1 MLRVP
6 SREIA
11 MHLTIVEGSKSVAGV
26 LLWSAGHV
34 VNALAVL
41 AAGMYVLFCVAWLHA
56 PLPDVLRVTATMA
69 LPVLGL
75 AWLCRWGGRRLWK
88 PATSSPPS
96 PARRLLLA
104 VAGVAVAL
112 ACGSNIRTAVRDYQC
127 SADRSRHAAGTR
139 NDGVEHVCA
148 IDLDRYDISFQ
159 SLARATRKLAFTPV
173 DLTHTPFAQFESLGG
188 RAESVIDV
196 RSRLYRGFR
205 MPDGHE
211 VTLFEH
217 DMSADGTR
225 SWRDPKDEPE
235 RINGLP
241 ARLVVKEAASGKA
254 VSLLS
259 WFEGRRMYELWI
271 DANVVRA
278 PLRDR
283 LFALAA
289 SLPRAVPACPN
300 EPPRPP
306 LRFDANGRPVDEPVP
321 RVLTQ
326 AQMDAIGDRSKRPC
340 K

>member
-1 MLRVP
+1 MTP
-6 SREIA
+6 KNAI
-11 MHLTIVEGSKSVAGV
+11 GV

-34 VNALAVL
+34 VNALALL
-41 AAGMYVLFCVAWLHA
+41 AAGMYVVFCVTWLHA
-56 PLPDVLRVTATMA
+56 PLLDVLRVTATMA

-75 AWLCRWGGRRLWK
+75 AWVCRWGGRRLRTRA
-88 PATSSPPS
+88 PAPPPS
-96 PARRLLLA
+96 PARRWLLV
-104 VAGVAVAL
+104 VAGVAVAI
-112 ACGSNIRTAVRDYQC
+112 ACGSVVRTGVREYQC

-139 NDGVEHVCA
+139 TDGVEHVCA

-159 SLARATRKLAFTPV
+159 SLAKATRKLAFTPV

-196 RSRLYRGFR
+196 PSRLYRGFL
-205 MPDGHE
+205 MPDGHQ
-211 VTLFEH
+211 VTLLEH
-217 DMSADGTR
+217 DMSADGSR

-241 ARLVVKEAASGKA
+241 ARLVVMETSSDKA

-259 WFEGRRMYELWI
+259 WFEGRRGYQLWI
-271 DANVVRA
+271 DANVVRV

-300 EPPRPP
+300 EPPPP
-306 LRFDANGRPVDEPVP
+306 PMRFDADGRPVDEPVP
-321 RVLTQ
+321 QVLTQ
-326 AQMDAIGDRSKRPC
+326 AQVDAIGDRSKRPC

>member
-1 MLRVP
+1 MTP
-6 SREIA
+6 
-11 MHLTIVEGSKSVAGV
+11 KSAIGM
-26 LLWSAGHV
+26 LLWSAGHL
-34 VNALAVL
+34 VNALALL

-69 LPVLGL
+69 LPILGL

-88 PATSSPPS
+88 PVPAPS
-96 PARRLLLA
+96 PARRGLLA
-104 VAGVAVAL
+104 VAGIAVAI
-112 ACGSNIRTAVRDYQC
+112 ACGSVVRTGVRDYQC
-127 SADRSRHAAGTR
+127 SVDRSRHAATHAADTLR
-139 NDGVEHVCA
+139 NGFERVCEG
-148 IDLDRYDISFQ
+148 DLDRFDIAFR
-159 SLARATRKLAFTPV
+159 SLAKATRKLAFTPV

-188 RAESVIDV
+188 RAESVSDV
-196 RSRLYRGFR
+196 PSRLYRGFR
-205 MPDGHE
+205 MPDGHR

-241 ARLVVKEAASGKA
+241 ARLVVMEAASGKA

-259 WFEGRRMYELWI
+259 WFEGRRMYELWV
-271 DANVVRA
+271 DANVVRV

-300 EPPRPP
+300 EPPRAP
-306 LRFDANGRPVDEPVP
+306 LRFDADGNPVDEPMP

-326 AQMDAIGDRSKRPC
+326 AQVDAMVDRSKRPC

>member
-1 MLRVP
+1 MTP
-6 SREIA
+6 
-11 MHLTIVEGSKSVAGV
+11 KSAVGV

-34 VNALAVL
+34 INALALL

-56 PLPDVLRVTATMA
+56 PLLDVLRVTATMA

-75 AWLCRWGGRRLWK
+75 AWLCRWGGRRLRTRA
-88 PATSSPPS
+88 PAPPPS
-96 PARRLLLA
+96 PARRWLLA
-104 VAGVAVAL
+104 VAGVAVVI
-112 ACGSNIRTAVRDYQC
+112 ACGSIVRTGVREYQC
-127 SADRSRHAAGTR
+127 SADRSRHAATHAADTLR
-139 NDGVEHVCA
+139 NGFERVCEG
-148 IDLDRYDISFQ
+148 DLDRFDISFQ
-159 SLARATRKLAFTPV
+159 SLAKATRKLAFTPV

-188 RAESVIDV
+188 RAESVVDV
-196 RSRLYRGFR
+196 TSRLYRGFR
-205 MPDGHE
+205 MPDGHQ

-217 DMSADGTR
+217 DMSADGSR

-241 ARLVVKEAASGKA
+241 ARLVVMEATSGKA

-259 WFEGRRMYELWI
+259 WFEGRRVYELWI
-271 DANVVRA
+271 DANVVRV

-300 EPPRPP
+300 EPPPP
-306 LRFDANGRPVDEPVP
+306 PMRFDANGNPVDEPMP
-321 RVLTQ
+321 QVLTQ
-326 AQMDAIGDRSKRPC
+326 AQVDAIGDRSKRPC

>member
-1 MLRVP
+1 MR
-6 SREIA
+6 
-11 MHLTIVEGSKSVAGV
+11 LTIVEGTKSAAGL

-56 PLPDVLRVTATMA
+56 PLLDVLRVTAMMV

-75 AWLCRWGGRRLWK
+75 AWLCRWSGRRLWK
-88 PATSSPPS
+88 PAPAKPPS
-96 PARRLLLA
+96 PARRWLLA
-104 VAGVAVAL
+104 GAGIAVAI
-112 ACGSNIRTAVRDYQC
+112 ACGAIVRTGVREYQC
-127 SADRSRHAAGTR
+127 SVDRSRDAATHAADTLR
-139 NDGVEHVCA
+139 NGFERVCA
-148 IDLDRYDISFQ
+148 SDLDRFDIAFQ
-159 SLARATRKLAFTPV
+159 SLAKATRKLAFTPV

-188 RAESVIDV
+188 RAESVSDV
-196 RSRLYRGFR
+196 PSRLYRGFR
-205 MPDGHE
+205 MPDGHH

-217 DMSADGTR
+217 DMSADGSR

-241 ARLVVKEAASGKA
+241 ARLVVLEDAGGKA
-254 VSLLS
+254 VSVLS
-259 WFEGRRMYELWI
+259 WFEGRRGYQLWV
-271 DANVVRA
+271 DANVVRV

-300 EPPRPP
+300 EPPLPP
-306 LRFDANGRPVDEPVP
+306 LRFDADGNPVDEPMP
-321 RVLTQ
+321 KVLTQ
-326 AQMDAIGDRSKRPC
+326 AQMDAMVDRSKRPC

>member
-1 MLRVP
+1 MR
-6 SREIA
+6 I
-11 MHLTIVEGSKSVAGV
+11 TIVEGTKSVAGV

-41 AAGMYVLFCVAWLHA
+41 AAGMYVVFCVAWLHA
-56 PLPDVLRVTATMA
+56 PLLDVLRVTATMA

-75 AWLCRWGGRRLWK
+75 AWLCRWGGRRLRK
-88 PATSSPPS
+88 PAPATPSSP
-96 PARRLLLA
+96 AKRRLLA
-104 VAGVAVAL
+104 VAGIIVAI
-112 ACGSNIRTAVRDYQC
+112 ACGSIIHTGVREYQC
-127 SADRSRHAAGTR
+127 SVDRSQHAATYAADALR
-139 NDGVEHVCA
+139 NGFEHVCEG
-148 IDLDRYDISFQ
+148 DLARFDISFQ
-159 SLARATRKLAFTPV
+159 ALAKATRKLAFTPV

-188 RAESVIDV
+188 RAESVMDV
-196 RSRLYRGFR
+196 PSRLYRGFR
-205 MPDGHE
+205 MPDGHR
-211 VTLFEH
+211 VTLLEH
-217 DMSADGTR
+217 DMSADGSR
-225 SWRDPKDEPE
+225 GWRDPKDEPE

-271 DANVVRA
+271 DANVVRV

-300 EPPRPP
+300 EPQPP
-306 LRFDANGRPVDEPVP
+306 PMRFDADGRPVEEPVP
-321 RVLTQ
+321 QVLTQ
-326 AQMDAIGDRSKRPC
+326 AQVDAIGDRSRRPC